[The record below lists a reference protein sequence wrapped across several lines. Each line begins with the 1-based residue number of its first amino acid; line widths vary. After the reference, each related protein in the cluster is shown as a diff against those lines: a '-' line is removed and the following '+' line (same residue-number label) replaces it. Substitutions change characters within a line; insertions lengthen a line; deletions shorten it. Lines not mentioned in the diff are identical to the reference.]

1 MIVQNCQEVILNHHE
16 MHISKQKENESVLK
30 IRGLNWIQQKLYYYN
45 YFMIN
50 PMTCQNGV

>member
-1 MIVQNCQEVILNHHE
+1 
-16 MHISKQKENESVLK
+16 MHISKQKKNESVLK

-50 PMTCQNGV
+50 LMTCQNGV